1 MSWLASDNK
10 RLFTRCAAGT
20 FVVRVIRHRIPT
32 IQPMPIISCSCHNGK
47 IARDGQPP
55 ATCGQCGGT
64 GHLNAPTSDT
74 FKAHFF
80 EHGTYLGRFAGQDY
94 FRSDGSPWGVG
105 PKDGAT
111 KKSFNAKDWQ

>member
-1 MSWLASDNK
+1 M
-10 RLFTRCAAGT
+10 
-20 FVVRVIRHRIPT
+20 RVIRHRIPT
-32 IQPMPIISCSCHNGK
+32 IQHMPIISCSCHNGK

>member
-1 MSWLASDNK
+1 MS
-10 RLFTRCAAGT
+10 RLEHSLHAVLTRGT
-20 FVVRVIRHRIPT
+20 R
-32 IQPMPIISCSCHNGK
+32 S
-47 IARDGQPP
+47 P
-55 ATCGQCGGT
+55 AVACGQCGGT